1 SRDWSSDVCSSDLP
15 AQPQVTAFF
24 DENTNTFSYVVK
36 DPLSNTCAVVD
47 AVLEFDYASG
57 ATSYQGAEA
66 IIAFVRTNQLD
77 VEWLIETHAHADH
90 LSALTACHA
99 GLSIRR
105 AIPRPP

>member
-1 SRDWSSDVCSSDLP
+1 MTEKP

-57 ATSYQGAEA
+57 AH
-66 IIAFVRTNQLD
+66 QLPGRRG
-77 VEWLIETHAHADH
+77 DH
-90 LSALTACHA
+90 CFRQDQSA
-99 GLSIRR
+99 GR
-105 AIPRPP
+105 